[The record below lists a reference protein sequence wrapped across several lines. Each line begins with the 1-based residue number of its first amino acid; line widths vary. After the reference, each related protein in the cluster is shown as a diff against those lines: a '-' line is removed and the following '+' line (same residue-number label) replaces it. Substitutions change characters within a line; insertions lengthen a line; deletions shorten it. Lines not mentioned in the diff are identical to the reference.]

1 MDGEETVSRNESF
14 TIEEMSKLVRNGRV
28 RIPEFQRS
36 FRWDA
41 SDVLSL
47 FDSILR
53 GYPFGSFLLWKQP
66 AQKAELVIGALRVSA
81 EERTEALWVV
91 DGQQR
96 ITSLVNAIDPA
107 AAEADERFRLYY
119 SLTRKQVISPRDL
132 GSDLAIPLP
141 DLFDFGRALG
151 WLAGNPDAAS
161 YATEVQRVTALL
173 NRVEVSAAV
182 IEQGEERVLRDVF
195 DRINSRGKRLDAAEI
210 FDALH
215 SSGTGDGA
223 GDLSLPAIASRID
236 HATEFG
242 TLDRTAVVQALLVRR
257 HPDITRDVHSEFN
270 PNRAAEGAFPG
281 ESEFEAYKRTEDALL
296 RAVRFLQDQA
306 GIPHFTLLPFRFQ
319 LLVLVRFF
327 GFFEAP
333 APRNLE
339 LLSRWFWRS
348 TVAAAQLGLT
358 GSTRD
363 VRTLAGYI
371 RPNQESSSVQ
381 RLLDA
386 TQTSG
391 PLVGPDLRT
400 FRTNHSAGK
409 VILAAL
415 WSLEPVNPET
425 QKRVSRSDL
434 ARTLDGDASP
444 AAVALEFFPQS
455 AGRASVARNAAN
467 RVIAVQGRQ
476 DFLLS
481 LGEDSDLESLL
492 LNAELLTL
500 LQNDDREE
508 FLALRAD
515 NLEHY
520 VTAFISERTGAGFE
534 YTPPLSDLD
543 LDSDDELV
551 DLDAS

>member
-1 MDGEETVSRNESF
+1 MQDDETVSRNESF

-66 AQKAELVIGALRVSA
+66 APAAELVIGALRVNA

-96 ITSLVNAIDPA
+96 ITSLVNAIDPLA
-107 AAEADERFRLYY
+107 ADADERFRILY
-119 SLTRKQVISPRDL
+119 SLTRRQVIGPRDV
-132 GSDLAIPLP
+132 GSDIAIPLP

-151 WLAGNPDAAS
+151 WLASHPDAKE
-161 YATEVQRVTALL
+161 YAPEVQRVTALL

-182 IEQGEERVLRDVF
+182 IEQGDERVLRDVF

-215 SSGTGDGA
+215 SSGAADGES
-223 GDLSLPAIASRID
+223 DLSLPAIASRID
-236 HATEFG
+236 HATDFG

-281 ESEFEAYKRTEDALL
+281 ESEAEAYERTEAALL

-306 GIPHFTLLPFRFQ
+306 GIPHFTFLPFRFQ
-319 LLVLVRFF
+319 LLILVRFF
-327 GFFEAP
+327 GFFDSP
-333 APRNLE
+333 SPRNLE
-339 LLSRWFWRS
+339 LISRWFWRS
-348 TVAAAQLGLT
+348 TVAAAPLGFT

-363 VRTLAGYI
+363 VRTQAGFVHQ
-371 RPNQESSSVQ
+371 NDESGSVQ
-381 RLLDA
+381 RLLNA
-386 TQTSG
+386 TEINS
-391 PLVGPDLRT
+391 PLPSPDIQS

-409 VILAAL
+409 VVLAAL
-415 WSLEPVNPET
+415 WALRPVDPI
-425 QKRVSRSDL
+425 SREELSRGQI
-434 ARTLDGDASP
+434 AQALDGDASP
-444 AAVALEFFPQS
+444 AGIALELFPQS
-455 AGRASVARNAAN
+455 SGKPSAARNAAN
-467 RVIAVQGRQ
+467 RVISVQGRQ
-476 DFLLS
+476 DFLTGLVDAS
-481 LGEDSDLESLL
+481 RTESLL
-492 LNAELLTL
+492 LDDELVDL
-500 LQNDDREE
+500 LQSDDRERFLLRRAEALETYLHE
-508 FLALRAD
+508 FVRD
-515 NLEHY
+515 K
-520 VTAFISERTGAGFE
+520 TGAGFE
-534 YTPPLSDLD
+534 FTPPLSDLD
-543 LDSDDELV
+543 FDTDDELS
-551 DLDAS
+551 APRSA